1 MYSSFICQID
11 LVARPLPI
19 DRILWDP
26 GDTAYS
32 LLYTLQYGYGRG
44 RVARADSGSAVTAS
58 PKVIGS
64 STGRL
69 SHHRMVSGDVRDGLG
84 LVIRSRKG
92 R

>member
-19 DRILWDP
+19 DRILRDP
-26 GDTAYS
+26 GDI
-32 LLYTLQYGYGRG
+32 QYGATGA
-44 RVARADSGSAVTAS
+44 VTRADSGSAVTAS

-69 SHHRMVSGDVRDGLG
+69 SHHRMMSGDVCDGLG
-84 LVIRSRKG
+84 LVIRSRNG

>member
-19 DRILWDP
+19 DRILRDP
-26 GDTAYS
+26 GDI
-32 LLYTLQYGYGRG
+32 QY
-44 RVARADSGSAVTAS
+44 VATGVVRPVADSGSAVTAS

-69 SHHRMVSGDVRDGLG
+69 SHHRMMSGDVRDGLG
-84 LVIRSRKG
+84 LVIRSRNG

>member
-19 DRILWDP
+19 DRILRDP
-26 GDTAYS
+26 GDI
-32 LLYTLQYGYGRG
+32 QYGATGG
-44 RVARADSGSAVTAS
+44 VTRADSGSAVTAP

-69 SHHRMVSGDVRDGLG
+69 SHHRMMSGDVRDGLG
-84 LVIRSRKG
+84 LVIRSRNG

>member
-19 DRILWDP
+19 DRILRDP
-26 GDTAYS
+26 GDI
-32 LLYTLQYGYGRG
+32 QYGATGA
-44 RVARADSGSAVTAS
+44 VFLTHADSGSAVTAS

-69 SHHRMVSGDVRDGLG
+69 SHHRMMSGDVRDGLG
-84 LVIRSRKG
+84 LVIRSRNG

>member
-19 DRILWDP
+19 DRILRDP
-26 GDTAYS
+26 GDIQYAYAVRR
-32 LLYTLQYGYGRG
+32 TGA
-44 RVARADSGSAVTAS
+44 VTRADSGSAVTAS

-69 SHHRMVSGDVRDGLG
+69 SHHRMMSGDVRDGLG
-84 LVIRSRKG
+84 LVIRSRNG